1 MKVKNLDHM
10 SRSYYLGRH
19 LMFLQQVKDTK
30 GSKEKRNSK
39 CALKERYGKI
49 KKRRVAKCI
58 FLIFNMNE
66 ICQRQI
72 FTSCT

>member
-1 MKVKNLDHM
+1 MRVKNLDYM
-10 SRSYYLGRH
+10 SRSYHLRRH
-19 LMFLQQVKDTK
+19 LMVLQVKDTK

-58 FLIFNMNE
+58 FLIFNMN
-66 ICQRQI
+66 
-72 FTSCT
+72 